1 LLAFAALSLSESAM
15 AALSCSSSSCEHS
28 ESEHLVRSKTRASSE
43 VYDERL

>member
-28 ESEHLVRSKTRASSE
+28 EHLVRSKTRASSE
-43 VYDERL
+43 V